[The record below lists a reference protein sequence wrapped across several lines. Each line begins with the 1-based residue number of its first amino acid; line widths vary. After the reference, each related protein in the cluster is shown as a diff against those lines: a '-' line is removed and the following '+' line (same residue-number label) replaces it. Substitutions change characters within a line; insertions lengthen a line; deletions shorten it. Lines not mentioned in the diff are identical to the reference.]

1 MRASA
6 ISVGRK
12 GNVEGLKSYRARI
25 EVILMSVHHTQT
37 CRQAPGAHFL
47 FTFFFFTEYLICAG
61 FAKKKKKKAEIGEGL
76 VLYSK

>member
-12 GNVEGLKSYRARI
+12 GNVKGLKSYRARI

-47 FTFFFFTEYLICAG
+47 FTFCFLKSILFVLDL
-61 FAKKKKKKAEIGEGL
+61 KKKKKKG
-76 VLYSK
+76 